1 MARIRS
7 KDTTPEM
14 IVRKTAHSLGYRY
27 RLHKR
32 SLPGTPDL
40 YLKKHGTAIFVHGCF
55 WHQHRDCVFA
65 TEPKSRVDF
74 WLPKLR
80 GNVQR
85 DERNA
90 GLLSNMGLRV
100 LTIWECETRDKAQLI
115 TKLRSF
121 MERSP

>member
-1 MARIRS
+1 MSRIRS

-14 IVRKTAHSLGYRY
+14 IVRKTVHSLGYRF

-40 YLKKHGTAIFVHGCF
+40 YLRKHRAVIFVHGCF
-55 WHQHRDCVFA
+55 WHQHADCVLA
-65 TEPKSRVDF
+65 AQPKSRVDF

-85 DERNA
+85 DERNLA
-90 GLLSNMGLRV
+90 LLRSIGLRI

-115 TKLRSF
+115 AKLRRF
-121 MERSP
+121 MEGTE